1 MGSRKL
7 EKALDFLDDELF
19 TLDVEIGDI
28 ISRMMESTGCRDVS
42 DLTSEK
48 MMKPKIK
55 KEELVSWLDEIVGYM
70 KRARQA
76 LRVAN
81 STVDNLQKDA
91 IKDKA
96 TIISLQ
102 NVVIEKQ
109 KSQLKEVSQT
119 VQTKMES
126 YCDIVKKSCRQS
138 VVTTENIRTAVKSVN
153 EEEDRSKNLLVFSLA
168 EDDTEDL
175 PAKVNDVFESVGEK
189 PRIVDCLRLGN
200 EQKGSCRP
208 VKVTLSNSETVIK
221 VLRQRNM
228 LRNVDRYKTTFLAPD
243 RTLEERATH
252 KILVQQVR
260 EKIKTDPSKY
270 HCIRGKTVVSL
281 DKSAKP
287 KLPDPLTEF
296 FIKRGVLKP

>member
-7 EKALDFLDDELF
+7 EKALDFLDNELL

-28 ISRMMESTGCRDVS
+28 ICRIMESTRSRDVS
-42 DLTSEK
+42 DITPEK

-102 NVVIEKQ
+102 NDVIEKQ
-109 KSQLKEVSQT
+109 ESQLKEVSQT

-126 YCDIVKKSCRQS
+126 YCDIVKKKSCKQS
-138 VVTTENIRTAVKSVN
+138 VVTTKNI
-153 EEEDRSKNLLVFSLA
+153 
-168 EDDTEDL
+168 
-175 PAKVNDVFESVGEK
+175 
-189 PRIVDCLRLGN
+189 
-200 EQKGSCRP
+200 
-208 VKVTLSNSETVIK
+208 
-221 VLRQRNM
+221 
-228 LRNVDRYKTTFLAPD
+228 
-243 RTLEERATH
+243 
-252 KILVQQVR
+252 
-260 EKIKTDPSKY
+260 
-270 HCIRGKTVVSL
+270 
-281 DKSAKP
+281 
-287 KLPDPLTEF
+287 
-296 FIKRGVLKP
+296 